1 VAIINKGRS
10 NPIFHGGVA
19 MDGVNGVKGVGIR
32 SGIVEPDLLNK
43 SHVAPNEQSGVVES
57 VVRENTK
64 ASGELQNILEKRKD
78 EELEIFKENFEKL
91 KKIFRGEAEFR
102 IDKDTN
108 MVVIK
113 IKDPETGEVI
123 RQIPP
128 ELAIKLAKNIQELL
142 GVLMDERV

>member
-1 VAIINKGRS
+1 
-10 NPIFHGGVA
+10 
-19 MDGVNGVKGVGIR
+19 MDGVKGVGIR

-43 SHVAPNEQSGVVES
+43 SHVAPNEQNDSVEN
-57 VVRENTK
+57 VVREHSPT
-64 ASGELQNILEKRKD
+64 SGELQNILSKRKD
-78 EELEIFKENFEKL
+78 EDLEIFKENFEKL

-128 ELAIKLAKNIQELL
+128 ELALKLAKKIQELL

>member
-1 VAIINKGRS
+1 
-10 NPIFHGGVA
+10 

-32 SGIVEPDLLNK
+32 SDIVEPDLLNK
-43 SHVAPNEQSGVVES
+43 SHVAPNEQNGMVEN

-64 ASGELQNILEKRKD
+64 ASGELQNILGERKD

>member
-1 VAIINKGRS
+1 
-10 NPIFHGGVA
+10 

-43 SHVAPNEQSGVVES
+43 SHVAPNEQNGMVEN

-64 ASGELQNILEKRKD
+64 ASGELQNILGERKD

-102 IDKDTN
+102 IDKDT
-108 MVVIK
+108 
-113 IKDPETGEVI
+113 TW
-123 RQIPP
+123 
-128 ELAIKLAKNIQELL
+128 
-142 GVLMDERV
+142 

>member
-1 VAIINKGRS
+1 
-10 NPIFHGGVA
+10 
-19 MDGVNGVKGVGIR
+19 MDGVKGVGIR

-43 SHVAPNEQSGVVES
+43 SHVAPNEQNDSVEN
-57 VVRENTK
+57 VVREHSPT
-64 ASGELQNILEKRKD
+64 SGELQNILSKRKD
-78 EELEIFKENFEKL
+78 EDLEIFKENFEKL

-128 ELAIKLAKNIQELL
+128 ELALKLAKNIQELL

>member
-1 VAIINKGRS
+1 MAIINKGRS

-19 MDGVNGVKGVGIR
+19 MDGVKGIGIKSGV
-32 SGIVEPDLLNK
+32 VEPELLNK
-43 SHVAPNEQSGVVES
+43 SQLAQNEQGGPVEN
-57 VVRENTK
+57 VVREQTPVN
-64 ASGELQNILEKRKD
+64 GELKNILDKQKD
-78 EELEIFKENFEKL
+78 KDLEIFKENFEKL

-102 IDKDTN
+102 IDKDTK
-108 MVVIK
+108 MIVIK

-128 ELAIKLAKNIQELL
+128 ELALKLAKNIQELL

>member
-1 VAIINKGRS
+1 
-10 NPIFHGGVA
+10 
-19 MDGVNGVKGVGIR
+19 M
-32 SGIVEPDLLNK
+32 VEN
-43 SHVAPNEQSGVVES
+43 

-64 ASGELQNILEKRKD
+64 ASGELQNILGERKD

>member
-1 VAIINKGRS
+1 MTIINKDRS
-10 NPIFHGGVA
+10 NPTFHGGVA
-19 MDGVNGVKGVGIR
+19 MDGVKGIGIKSGV
-32 SGIVEPDLLNK
+32 VEPELLNK
-43 SHVAPNEQSGVVES
+43 SHLAQNEQGGPVEN
-57 VVRENTK
+57 VVREQSSVN
-64 ASGELQNILEKRKD
+64 GELKNILGKQKD
-78 EELEIFKENFEKL
+78 EDLEIFKENFEKL

-102 IDKDTN
+102 IDKDTK
-108 MVVIK
+108 MIVIK

>member
-1 VAIINKGRS
+1 
-10 NPIFHGGVA
+10 

-43 SHVAPNEQSGVVES
+43 SHVAPNEQNGMVEN

-64 ASGELQNILEKRKD
+64 ASGELQNILGERKD

>member
-1 VAIINKGRS
+1 
-10 NPIFHGGVA
+10 
-19 MDGVNGVKGVGIR
+19 MDGVKGVGIR

-43 SHVAPNEQSGVVES
+43 SHVAPNEQNDSVEN
-57 VVRENTK
+57 VVREHSPTN
-64 ASGELQNILEKRKD
+64 GELQNILSKRKD
-78 EELEIFKENFEKL
+78 EDLEIFKENFEKL

-128 ELAIKLAKNIQELL
+128 ELALKLAKNIQELL

>member
-1 VAIINKGRS
+1 
-10 NPIFHGGVA
+10 